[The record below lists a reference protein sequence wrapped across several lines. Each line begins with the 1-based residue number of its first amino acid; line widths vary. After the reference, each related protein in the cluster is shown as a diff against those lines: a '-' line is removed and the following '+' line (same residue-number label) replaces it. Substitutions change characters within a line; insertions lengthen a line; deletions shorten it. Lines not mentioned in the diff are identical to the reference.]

1 MFSHILTAL
10 LSVLLL
16 QASPSVLWKAAV
28 NHTEGN
34 RYQLVVSGQIA
45 KDYYVH
51 PMSDPYVGTE
61 LQVEG
66 ADGIVLSGEVREE
79 FTPSDYKGETV
90 VTGLY
95 VLSQDLELT
104 GSGKVTVNGT
114 VTWSACSGDFCG
126 MPEDYEF
133 SVPVEI
139 PGQARNEGA
148 VRDGDGTKSGK
159 NAGVLRQISSTGFLR
174 TGCPISSSS

>member
-61 LQVEG
+61 LQVE
-66 ADGIVLSGEVREE
+66 AAEGIVLSGDAREE

-114 VTWSACSGDFCG
+114 VGGDSGSS
-126 MPEDYEF
+126 PE
-133 SVPVEI
+133 
-139 PGQARNEGA
+139 
-148 VRDGDGTKSGK
+148 
-159 NAGVLRQISSTGFLR
+159 
-174 TGCPISSSS
+174 

>member
-61 LQVEG
+61 LQVE
-66 ADGIVLSGEVREE
+66 AAEGIVLSGDAREE

-95 VLSQDLELT
+95 VLSQDLELW
-104 GSGKVTVNGT
+104 K
-114 VTWSACSGDFCG
+114 
-126 MPEDYEF
+126 
-133 SVPVEI
+133 
-139 PGQARNEGA
+139 
-148 VRDGDGTKSGK
+148 GDG
-159 NAGVLRQISSTGFLR
+159 
-174 TGCPISSSS
+174 